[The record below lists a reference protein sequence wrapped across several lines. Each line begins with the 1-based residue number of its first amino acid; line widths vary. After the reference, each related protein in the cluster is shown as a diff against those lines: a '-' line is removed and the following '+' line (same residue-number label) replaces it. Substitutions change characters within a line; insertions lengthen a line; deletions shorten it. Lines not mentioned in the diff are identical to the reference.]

1 MVFCTS
7 FLLFL
12 LTELPPNFISTCIFP
27 LYRESPSRS
36 LLSQIDSSSN
46 NNNHSRPTN
55 KPDTVGSRVYAAIEH
70 MVKADVKRAAAVGVI
85 RPEGECHVY
94 SHMSRYKAGVAPEVN
109 LNLLTDLKACVH

>member
-12 LTELPPNFISTCIFP
+12 LTELRPNFISTCIFP

-94 SHMSRYKAGVAPEVN
+94 SHMSGYKAGVAPCQDIKQV
-109 LNLLTDLKACVH
+109 